1 MFRRLFIALT
11 LLATVTAQA
20 QDIDV
25 LHYRFALTLSDSS
38 DRIEGGALV
47 TLKLLQGNGP
57 ISLDL
62 VQQKGNGKGMTVK
75 ALSGLGV
82 VGWEQ
87 RDDKIVI
94 RLDTVKKWPDE
105 RAISIQ
111 YSGVPDDGLIISKNK
126 WGDRTFF
133 ADNWPNRAHHWIPCN
148 DRPDDKASFEFI
160 VDVPPGYAVISNG
173 GHVPVEEG
181 GPILP
186 PNRRRGTHSA
196 HWVEHVPLS
205 TKVMVIGVAK
215 FATKVFADS
224 PPDIP
229 VTAWV
234 YPQDSAKGFYDYGV
248 TPSILKFFSS
258 YIAPFPYEKLA
269 NVQSKTIFGGMENAS
284 AIFYAEESVTG
295 DRKWEDV
302 FAHEIAH
309 QWFGDMASEKSFAH
323 LWLSEGF
330 ATYMTNI
337 YIGQKYG
344 VEAMRKRLEADR
356 KQVINFVKTSKS
368 AVVDSTSNLMSL
380 LNSNS
385 YQKGGWVL
393 HMLRYE
399 VGDSV
404 FRQIIRTYYNTYK
417 GKNAD
422 TDDFQTVAESVFGK
436 PLDWFFSQ
444 WLYAPGIPVLY
455 IKEEQTKNKVIISID
470 QASRPYLFTLEV
482 GLVDTSGKMIIHQ
495 VPVTKART
503 SVTLPKAVK
512 GKVRV
517 VIDPNTNLLYRR
529 QTEPVR
535 YYWMKTNRSTGE
547 SRIFRD

>member
-1 MFRRLFIALT
+1 MFQRLFIALT

-62 VQQKGNGKGMTVK
+62 VQQKVNGKGMTVK

-215 FATKVFADS
+215 FATKYLPIVR
-224 PPDIP
+224 P
-229 VTAWV
+229 
-234 YPQDSAKGFYDYGV
+234 
-248 TPSILKFFSS
+248 
-258 YIAPFPYEKLA
+258 
-269 NVQSKTIFGGMENAS
+269 
-284 AIFYAEESVTG
+284 
-295 DRKWEDV
+295 
-302 FAHEIAH
+302 
-309 QWFGDMASEKSFAH
+309 
-323 LWLSEGF
+323 
-330 ATYMTNI
+330 
-337 YIGQKYG
+337 
-344 VEAMRKRLEADR
+344 
-356 KQVINFVKTSKS
+356 
-368 AVVDSTSNLMSL
+368 
-380 LNSNS
+380 
-385 YQKGGWVL
+385 
-393 HMLRYE
+393 
-399 VGDSV
+399 
-404 FRQIIRTYYNTYK
+404 
-417 GKNAD
+417 
-422 TDDFQTVAESVFGK
+422 
-436 PLDWFFSQ
+436 
-444 WLYAPGIPVLY
+444 
-455 IKEEQTKNKVIISID
+455 IS
-470 QASRPYLFTLEV
+470 R
-482 GLVDTSGKMIIHQ
+482 
-495 VPVTKART
+495 
-503 SVTLPKAVK
+503 
-512 GKVRV
+512 
-517 VIDPNTNLLYRR
+517 
-529 QTEPVR
+529 
-535 YYWMKTNRSTGE
+535 
-547 SRIFRD
+547 